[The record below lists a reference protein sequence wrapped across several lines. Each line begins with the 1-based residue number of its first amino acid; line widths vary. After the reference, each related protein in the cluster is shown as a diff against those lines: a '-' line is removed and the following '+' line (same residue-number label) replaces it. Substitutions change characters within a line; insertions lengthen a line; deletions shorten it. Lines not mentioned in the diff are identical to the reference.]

1 MAIYERIV
9 LTYNDK
15 GSKQALKDLQKL
27 ENNFKDF
34 GKKIAIAF
42 GVAAAAAGAF
52 AVKIGKDAVE
62 GAIEDQKA
70 QVALATALRNTIN
83 ATDEQ
88 IKSTTE
94 YLDALEL
101 QVGINNSELIPS
113 LQKLTQATGS
123 LEQAQ
128 ALQSL
133 ALDVSAGSGKSL
145 MQVTDGLVRAFGG
158 NLGALK
164 KLGINLDETIIKEKD
179 LNGALAAL
187 SATFGGQALKRAE
200 TFEFQIERLRL
211 QFDQTLDSLGYALL
225 PVLEELAT
233 IFRND
238 LLPAFEQFIANNKDQ
253 IAETF
258 RGAAQFAVK
267 ATKAFIGFFKTIND
281 NLTAFKAFA
290 AIITGLFI
298 GTKVYAGIQLVI
310 SALTLLTSVFR
321 KQAVAGTAAGTALA
335 FATGGTSALAAA
347 AAVTAFAA
355 AAGTAYWAIN
365 KFTSG
370 IDTNTKAVSQNSQV
384 VNNHLQ
390 DLKKVEKAVA
400 DYNFKNRQNVVITNN
415 LNKKTKEQIQLE
427 KALAALKKLGVKPT
441 TEKDP
446 IQLEAARLNLL
457 KQANLEEARR
467 VNQLIEN
474 LEAQMKLNEA
484 AQRYTDLL
492 QVLSDAQISDEEVSV
507 LASKWNLTKNEVLEY
522 IARIYASNSTDIND
536 GPIVNLLMKWGLT
549 KDEAEKYVDFTRA
562 LKDEKI
568 DDAEIE
574 ELMGKWG
581 MTRAEVVAYGK
592 EVQDGSALQKT
603 LSKTFAL
610 PGDDAA
616 AAWKRALD
624 ALNAYLAALKGVPG
638 GGGVGGGVKG
648 GTVTTSPDVIT
659 PAVERIVTPIAENI
673 KTLETLRES
682 TDKGTAI
689 NFLLKEQIDEL
700 NANLTKPTVGPIVDE
715 RTRMAAMAAMSSTTP
730 DIGSFRMAD
739 NAGMTVNVTV
749 QGSVQTEADLAEA
762 IRNRFLLEQ
771 QSGKPI
777 QFIGGL

>member
-15 GSKQALKDLQKL
+15 GSKQALKDLKRL
-27 ENNFKDF
+27 EDNFKDF
-34 GKKIAIAF
+34 GKKVTIAF

-83 ATDEQ
+83 ATDDQ
-88 IKSTTE
+88 IEATTR
-94 YLDALEL
+94 YLDSLEL
-101 QVGINNSELIPS
+101 QVGINNNELIPS
-113 LQKLTQATGS
+113 LQKLIQATGS

-128 ALQSL
+128 GLQSL

-145 MQVTDGLVRAFGG
+145 IQVTDGLVRALGG

-164 KLGINLDETIIKEKD
+164 KLGINLDETIIKNKD
-179 LNGALAAL
+179 LNGALAVL
-187 SATFGGQALKRAE
+187 SSTFGGQALKRAE

-225 PVLEELAT
+225 PVLEELANT
-233 IFRND
+233 FRND
-238 LLPAFEQFIANNKDQ
+238 LLPIFEQFIAQNKDQ
-253 IAETF
+253 IAEAF
-258 RGAAQFAVK
+258 RDFAKFAVQ
-267 ATKAFIGFFKTIND
+267 ATKGLVGLFKTISD

-298 GTKVYAGIQLVI
+298 GTKVYAGVQLVI

-321 KQAVAGTAAGTALA
+321 KQAVAGTAAGTATA
-335 FATGGTSALAAA
+335 FATGGASAIAAA
-347 AAVTAFAA
+347 AGITAFAA
-355 AAGTAYWAIN
+355 AAGTALFALN
-365 KFTSG
+365 KLTAG
-370 IDTNTKAVSQNSQV
+370 VDENTGAFEQNSQV
-384 VNNHLQ
+384 VVGHLK
-390 DLKKVEKAVA
+390 DLKRVENAVA

-427 KALAALKKLGVKPT
+427 KSLAALKKLGVKPT

-457 KQANLEEARR
+457 KQANLEEQRR

-507 LASKWNLTKNEVLEY
+507 LAQKWDVTKNEVLEY
-522 IARIYASNSTDIND
+522 IARIYAANSTDLND

-549 KDEAEKYVDFTRA
+549 KEEAEKYVDFTRA

-568 DDAEIE
+568 DDKEIE

-603 LSKTFAL
+603 LSKTFAQ
-610 PGDDAA
+610 PGDEAA
-616 AAWKRALD
+616 EAWKRALA
-624 ALNAYLAALKGVPG
+624 ALNAYLAALKGVG
-638 GGGVGGGVKG
+638 GGGPGGTTTGNN
-648 GTVTTSPDVIT
+648 TVTTAPDVIT

-700 NANLTKPTVGPIVDE
+700 NANLTKPIAGPIVDE
-715 RTRMAAMAAMSSTTP
+715 RTRIAAMATSTSVP

-749 QGSVQTEADLAEA
+749 QGNIQSEADFADA